1 MTAKHGCGF
10 LLWPTDTILPDGSP
24 YDYCVG
30 KERSAIKFDL
40 IGEFAKVRKET
51 HTAPCFLT
59 VLNFLMEFRCM
70 VYPDRLG
77 TSVRQTH

>member
-10 LLWPTDTILPDGSP
+10 LLWPTETTLPDGSP

-59 VLNFLMEFRCM
+59 VLNFLMDSDAWF
-70 VYPDRLG
+70 
-77 TSVRQTH
+77 TQTGSGQA